1 MGSIAGRRHKLLKI
15 KQNNLPHLLSRLREL
30 QKSQGSI
37 GYYNEQGEHSTSGLR
52 YVDLFGIQSFGST
65 KVKIPPRP
73 VLDLTFD
80 LYNPLSKNMTLKR
93 DLKLYFSNIKS
104 KTPRIKAEQIL
115 ENVLGDYVEK
125 VRSYF
130 ADPTKIESNSAF
142 TQWLKEKNGLVPN
155 SPLVWSGELRDNLS
169 YKINGQ
175 PLVTP

>member
-1 MGSIAGRRHKLLKI
+1 MLKI
-15 KQNNLPHLLSRLREL
+15 KKNNIPNLILRLKEL
-30 QKSQGSI
+30 QKAQGSI
-37 GYYNEQGEHSTSGLR
+37 GYYAEQGEHSTAGLR

-73 VLDLTFD
+73 VLDLTFS
-80 LYNPLSKNMTLKR
+80 LYDPLSKNMTLKR

>member
-1 MGSIAGRRHKLLKI
+1 MLKI
-15 KQNNLPHLLSRLREL
+15 KRNLIPNLLSRLRDL
-30 QKSQGSI
+30 QKDQGSI
-37 GYYNEQGEHSTSGLR
+37 GYYAEQGQHSTSGLSF
-52 YVDLFGIQSFGST
+52 VDMIAIHSFGST

-73 VLDLTFD
+73 VLDLTFS
-80 LYNPLSKNMTLKR
+80 LYDPLSKNMTLKR

-104 KTPRIKAEQIL
+104 KTPRIKAGQIL

-130 ADPTKIESNSAF
+130 GDPTKIESNSAF